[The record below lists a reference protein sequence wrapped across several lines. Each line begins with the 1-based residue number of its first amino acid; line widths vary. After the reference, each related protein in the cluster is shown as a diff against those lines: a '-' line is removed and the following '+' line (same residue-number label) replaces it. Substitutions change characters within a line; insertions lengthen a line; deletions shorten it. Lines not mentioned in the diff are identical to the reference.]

1 MAMVGTAVE
10 EGSAARRFWIRSR
23 KEAVFVQ
30 YTPFVVCLTAGRL
43 EMEVFHNHISQTCT
57 SSKLMLKRELRRSL
71 EV

>member
-30 YTPFVVCLTAGRL
+30 YSPFVVCLTAGRL
-43 EMEVFHNHISQTCT
+43 EMEAFRSYISQDVHF
-57 SSKLMLKRELRRSL
+57 LKTYAQA
-71 EV
+71 